1 MRHGA
6 RMKIGTTTHPKFRSL
21 MRSLELP
28 QYAIV
33 GLLESVW
40 TLAAQFADDGDL
52 SRFSAQ
58 EIADYAGYEGD
69 AEKLV
74 NALVSSRW
82 LDGCIGALAVHDWL
96 DHCPHYVHDR
106 RRKRSP
112 RQPVPGNSRNVQ
124 EIPTHSDP
132 TQPNPTMSNPTKPN
146 LSCAPEVAE
155 KSKPDTSKPIRTG
168 KAPPNGF
175 DSWYMI
181 YPRKV
186 GKTPAEKEYVKA
198 IANIMAVN
206 KVDEMEA
213 IELLLQWT
221 KERTPNLLKC
231 EVTFQPYPAKWLKD
245 GRYRDELAQQT
256 ERLENRRF
264 AR

>member
-1 MRHGA
+1 
-6 RMKIGTTTHPKFRSL
+6 MKIGTTTHPKFRSL
-21 MRSLELP
+21 MRCLELP
-28 QYAIV
+28 QYAVV

-69 AEKLV
+69 AENLV

-112 RQPVPGNSRNVQ
+112 KQPVPGNSRNVQ

-146 LSCAPEVAE
+146 LSIAPVVAGE
-155 KSKPDTSKPIRTG
+155 SKPTSRSKP
-168 KAPPNGF
+168 KPEGF
-175 DSWYMI
+175 EQWYMI
-181 YPRKV
+181 YPRKI
-186 GKTPAEKEYVKA
+186 GPSAAEKAYIKA
-198 IANIMAVN
+198 IANLMAIR
-206 KVDEMEA
+206 KVDEKAA
-213 IELLLQWT
+213 IELLLQLT
-221 KERTPNLLKC
+221 KERVPNLLRC
-231 EVTFQPYPAKWLKD
+231 EVTFQPYPASWLND
-245 GRYRDELAQQT
+245 GRYLDEIAQNAD
-256 ERLENRRF
+256 RPENRRF

>member
-1 MRHGA
+1 
-6 RMKIGTTTHPKFRSL
+6 MKIGTTTHPKFRSL
-21 MRSLELP
+21 MRCLELP
-28 QYAIV
+28 QYAVV

-69 AEKLV
+69 AETLV

-112 RQPVPGNSRNVQ
+112 KQTVPGNSRNVQ

-132 TQPNPTMSNPTKPN
+132 TQPNPTMPNQTKPN
-146 LSCAPEVAE
+146 LSSAPDVTEKYKPTNKNKPTS
-155 KSKPDTSKPIRTG
+155 KSKAIPL
-168 KAPPNGF
+168 GF
-175 DSWYMI
+175 DQWYMI

-186 GKTPAEKEYVKA
+186 ARRDAETAYVQA
-198 IANIMAVN
+198 IEHIKSLN

-221 KERTPNLLKC
+221 KERTPKILKA
-231 EVTFQPYPAKWLKD
+231 EEDFQPHPATWLNKH
-245 GRYRDELAQQT
+245 RYLDEIAQNAD
-256 ERLENRRF
+256 RPENRRF